1 MIRCLRMVDETVFGA
16 LMQNPFFDEP
26 PRKSLHRQDF
36 HPAAKIVESL
46 ADADARLVA
55 FTGALRRA
63 RAEACAGPSPAPMTG
78 GDYWKAD

>member
-36 HPAAKIVESL
+36 HQRQKSSKALPMPMRGLSPSRVRCAAL
-46 ADADARLVA
+46 
-55 FTGALRRA
+55 ALRHVPGHPLR
-63 RAEACAGPSPAPMTG
+63 R
-78 GDYWKAD
+78 